1 MNITLMLNGV
11 AVTDDIAP
19 DTTLY
24 AFLRAHNCKS
34 VKCGCETTNCGL
46 CTVWLDGAPVLSCAV
61 LAARADGRA
70 VTTLEGLQAESARLA
85 QCLAEQ
91 GAEQCGFCSPG
102 LIMNVLAFERELAG
116 RTPTDAE
123 IRHYLA
129 GNLCRC
135 TGYMSQMR
143 AIKRYLGCPLDPG
156 DWQGTSVMADVAG
169 PACPPDA
176 AAGAAEKG
184 EKNVPAAP
192 VSAAAPEEVA

>member
-1 MNITLMLNGV
+1 MNVTMKLNGV
-11 AVTDDIAP
+11 AVTDDVAP

-24 AFLRAHNCKS
+24 AFLRDHNCKS

-61 LAARADGRA
+61 LAVRAEGRS

-116 RTPTDAE
+116 RVPTDGE

-143 AIKRYLGCPLDPG
+143 AVKRYLGCALEPD

-169 PACPPDA
+169 SAP
-176 AAGAAEKG
+176 
-184 EKNVPAAP
+184 VAP
-192 VSAAAPEEVA
+192 VSAAASGEVA